1 LDTHILLVADIRK
14 SSRFGLAA
22 KRNARHNVAVE
33 NGLAVR
39 VGTRTPPRG
48 GATPEQE
55 LRTRDSPL
63 DDWPRRRRLLQS
75 ISHIFLANHM
85 TKALC
90 AAALLL
96 AFLLIWKCEAT
107 SRKWDAFLA
116 DAARIEILDA
126 AGSLRVSVTPA
137 SNPYF
142 RHIIG
147 QIRGGARRARYQLDP
162 PRASFWRLRILNDSG
177 TQIFD
182 APLARSKQT
191 FIVGFNEYQL
201 DVSIGYF
208 TETVDESHFA
218 GIPEYRPD
226 RLSIPTGP

>member
-14 SSRFGLAA
+14 SSKFGLAA

-39 VGTRTPPRG
+39 VGTRTPPG

-137 SNPYF
+137 SSPFFKN
-142 RHIIG
+142 ITSS
-147 QIRGGARRARYQLDP
+147 IRNEARRARYRIEP
-162 PRASFWRLRILNDSG
+162 PRAPLWRLRILNDSG
-177 TQIFD
+177 IHIFD
-182 APLARSKQT
+182 APLARSGELL
-191 FIVGFNEYQL
+191 IVGFGEYRL
-201 DVSIGYF
+201 DVSIGWL

-226 RLSIPTGP
+226 RVSIPTGP